1 MDTRP
6 DLGAHERAT
15 GIRNTYIG
23 LFQADDAGIARLLP
37 ELNMAS
43 LRAAGHFLEKLEL
56 KSLDN
61 PAGDE
66 ASHVVN
72 RVFIRYS
79 NLITRTLSFGRTLP
93 VVSCVQLVLGPRSDA
108 MLPQFFDHESPETSL
123 TSLVCI
129 IPPLPAGMP
138 DTHHVPFLA
147 PRLTTRSRDPRACR
161 GSALPP
167 N

>member
-1 MDTRP
+1 
-6 DLGAHERAT
+6 
-15 GIRNTYIG
+15 
-23 LFQADDAGIARLLP
+23 
-37 ELNMAS
+37 MAS

-93 VVSCVQLVLGPRSDA
+93 VVSCIQLALGPHSDA
-108 MLPQFFDHESPETSL
+108 KLLQFSEDERPDMAL
-123 TSLVCI
+123 TSPVCML
-129 IPPLPAGMP
+129 PPLP
-138 DTHHVPFLA
+138 
-147 PRLTTRSRDPRACR
+147 
-161 GSALPP
+161 
-167 N
+167 

>member
-1 MDTRP
+1 
-6 DLGAHERAT
+6 
-15 GIRNTYIG
+15 
-23 LFQADDAGIARLLP
+23 
-37 ELNMAS
+37 MAS

-93 VVSCVQLVLGPRSDA
+93 VVSCIQLALGPH
-108 MLPQFFDHESPETSL
+108 L
-123 TSLVCI
+123 
-129 IPPLPAGMP
+129 
-138 DTHHVPFLA
+138 
-147 PRLTTRSRDPRACR
+147 TRSYRSSPTMN
-161 GSALPP
+161 ALRCL
-167 N
+167 

>member
-56 KSLDN
+56 
-61 PAGDE
+61 
-66 ASHVVN
+66 
-72 RVFIRYS
+72 
-79 NLITRTLSFGRTLP
+79 
-93 VVSCVQLVLGPRSDA
+93 
-108 MLPQFFDHESPETSL
+108 
-123 TSLVCI
+123 
-129 IPPLPAGMP
+129 
-138 DTHHVPFLA
+138 
-147 PRLTTRSRDPRACR
+147 
-161 GSALPP
+161 
-167 N
+167 